1 MGLGVAFLAPVFQV
15 VHRQKESG
23 MEIKTATYELTAFKP
38 EQYPDHGFPEI
49 AFVGRSNVGKSSL
62 INALVNRKNLAKQSA
77 TPGKTRGL
85 NFYRID
91 HRLYFVDL
99 PGYGY
104 ARVSKA
110 EKVFWGRM
118 IETYLNTR
126 NQLSLIIMLVD
137 IRHTPSADDLT
148 MYQWLVQGKKP
159 NLAVATKS
167 DKISRGQVSKRLQDI
182 RATLGMNLEEPLIP
196 FSAQT
201 KQGREEIWNRIWEI
215 IRN

>member
-1 MGLGVAFLAPVFQV
+1 
-15 VHRQKESG
+15 

-38 EQYPDHGFPEI
+38 EQCPNHGFPEI

-126 NQLSLIIMLVD
+126 SQISLIIMLVD
-137 IRHTPSADDLT
+137 IRHTPSADDQT
-148 MYQWLVQGKKP
+148 MYQWLIERGKP
-159 NLAVATKS
+159 NLVVATKL
-167 DKISRGQVSKRLQDI
+167 DKISRGQLSKRLQDI
-182 RATLGMNLEEPLIP
+182 RDTLGMNLGEPIIP

>member
-1 MGLGVAFLAPVFQV
+1 
-15 VHRQKESG
+15 
-23 MEIKTATYELTAFKP
+23 MEIKTVTYELTAFKP
-38 EQYPDHGFPEI
+38 EQYPNHGLPEI
-49 AFVGRSNVGKSSL
+49 AFVGRSNVGKSSM
-62 INALVNRKNLAKQSA
+62 INVLVNRKNLARQSA

-137 IRHTPSADDLT
+137 IRHTPSADDQT
-148 MYQWLVQGKKP
+148 MYQWLFERKKP
-159 NLAVATKS
+159 NLVVATKS

-182 RATLGMNLEEPLIP
+182 RATLGMNQVEPIIP

-215 IRN
+215 IRD

>member
-1 MGLGVAFLAPVFQV
+1 
-15 VHRQKESG
+15 

-38 EQYPDHGFPEI
+38 EQYPKHGSPEI

-62 INALVNRKNLAKQSA
+62 INALVNRKNLAKQSV

-85 NFYRID
+85 NFYHID

-104 ARVSKA
+104 AKVSKA
-110 EKVFWGRM
+110 EKEFWGRM

-126 NQLSLIIMLVD
+126 NQLSIIIMLVD
-137 IRHTPSADDLT
+137 IRHTPSVDDQT
-148 MYQWLVQGKKP
+148 MYQWLVEAKKP
-159 NLAVATKS
+159 NLVVATKS

-182 RATLGMNLEEPLIP
+182 RATLKMNVVEPIIP
-196 FSAQT
+196 FSAHT

>member
-1 MGLGVAFLAPVFQV
+1 
-15 VHRQKESG
+15 
-23 MEIKTATYELTAFKP
+23 MEIKIATYELTAFKP
-38 EQYPDHGFPEI
+38 EQYPNHGSPEI

-62 INALVNRKNLAKQSA
+62 INVLANRKNLAKQSA

-85 NFYRID
+85 NFYHID

-104 ARVSKA
+104 AKVSKA
-110 EKVFWGRM
+110 EKEFWGRM

-126 NQLSLIIMLVD
+126 NQISLIIMLVD
-137 IRHTPSADDLT
+137 IRHTPSADDQT
-148 MYQWLVQGKKP
+148 MYQWLVEVEKP
-159 NLAVATKS
+159 NLVVATKS

-182 RATLGMNLEEPLIP
+182 RATLKMSGMEPIIP

>member
-1 MGLGVAFLAPVFQV
+1 
-15 VHRQKESG
+15 
-23 MEIKTATYELTAFKP
+23 MEIKIATYELTAFKP
-38 EQYPDHGFPEI
+38 EQYPNHGSPEI
-49 AFVGRSNVGKSSL
+49 AFVGRSNVGKSSM

-85 NFYRID
+85 NFYHID

-104 ARVSKA
+104 AKVSKA
-110 EKVFWGRM
+110 EKEFWGRM

-126 NQLSLIIMLVD
+126 NQISLIIMLVD
-137 IRHTPSADDLT
+137 IRHTPSADDQT
-148 MYQWLVQGKKP
+148 MYQWLVEVEKP
-159 NLAVATKS
+159 NLVVATKS

-182 RATLGMNLEEPLIP
+182 RATLKMSGMEPIIP

>member
-1 MGLGVAFLAPVFQV
+1 
-15 VHRQKESG
+15 

-38 EQYPDHGFPEI
+38 EQYPNHGSPEI

-62 INALVNRKNLAKQSA
+62 INVLANRKNLAKQSA

-85 NFYRID
+85 NFYHID

-104 ARVSKA
+104 AKVSKA
-110 EKVFWGRM
+110 EKEFWGRM

-126 NQLSLIIMLVD
+126 NQISLIIMLVD
-137 IRHTPSADDLT
+137 IRHTPSADDQT
-148 MYQWLVQGKKP
+148 MYQWLVEVEKP
-159 NLAVATKS
+159 NLVVATKS

-182 RATLGMNLEEPLIP
+182 RATLKMSGMEPIIP

>member
-1 MGLGVAFLAPVFQV
+1 
-15 VHRQKESG
+15 

-38 EQYPDHGFPEI
+38 EQYPNHGSPEI

-91 HRLYFVDL
+91 HGLYFVDL

-104 ARVSKA
+104 AKVSKA

-137 IRHTPSADDLT
+137 IRHTPSADDQT
-148 MYQWLVQGKKP
+148 MYQWLVEGEKP
-159 NLAVATKS
+159 NLVVATKS

-182 RATLGMNLEEPLIP
+182 RATLKMNPAEPIIP

-215 IRN
+215 IRK